1 MAAHS
6 SVTAGDRDDCAKT
19 QDTHNAHFLP
29 GNQTMNDIITTIFGL
44 FSRFGYG
51 AIFAG
56 VMLDNAG
63 FPVPGELVLLITGSM
78 VASGEFSYLPAVCVA
93 AFGALLSDS
102 LWYLA
107 GRAGSKRLLGLYC
120 KLSFGS
126 TACLAR
132 TEFNLSRF
140 GARSL
145 IYARFVPGYRT
156 FAAPMAGM
164 AGVPYRQF
172 ALYDGIGA
180 LLWAALGVWIGHQ
193 FAAQFNQV
201 AVHLESVRT
210 IVIYLVGAG
219 LLLFF
224 LIKLLVR
231 RRHGRAVI
239 EVKTQEDEVQA

>member
-1 MAAHS
+1 
-6 SVTAGDRDDCAKT
+6 
-19 QDTHNAHFLP
+19 
-29 GNQTMNDIITTIFGL
+29 MNDFVTTLYNL
-44 FSRFGYG
+44 FSHYGYS

-78 VASGEFSYLPAVCVA
+78 VASGDFNYLSAVSVA
-93 AFGALLSDS
+93 AVGALLSDS

-107 GRAGSKRLLGLYC
+107 GRHGSTRLLGLYC

-132 TEFNLSRF
+132 TELNLSRF
-140 GARSL
+140 GSRSL

-164 AGVPYRQF
+164 SGVPYRQF

-180 LLWAALGVWIGHQ
+180 VLWAALGIGVGQH
-193 FAAQFNQV
+193 FAEQLSRMID
-201 AVHLESVRT
+201 HLESMR
-210 IVIYLVGAG
+210 IVIIYMAGAG

-231 RRHGRAVI
+231 HRHGGAHIDTRL
-239 EVKTQEDEVQA
+239 D